1 MSDGLY
7 DQIIQELESSKENIL
22 PAEVV
27 MFSEPL
33 RSTLDFALDHKRF
46 NLSEFTEQLKFTRE
60 QSRRIAELLTER
72 NFLNILTSPYEE
84 EPQYE
89 TRFSK

>member
-7 DQIIQELESSKENIL
+7 DQIIQELESSKEAIH
-22 PAEVV
+22 PADVV

-33 RSTLDFALDHKRF
+33 RSTLDFILNNKRF
-46 NLSEFTEQLKFTRE
+46 NLTELTEKLQFTRE